1 MSITQHIY
9 RPECIIDNV
18 DVCDGDVDCAVLGDR
33 LDGGPG
39 QVELRDT

>member
-1 MSITQHIY
+1 MYVNNSTY

-39 QVELRDT
+39 QVELSDT